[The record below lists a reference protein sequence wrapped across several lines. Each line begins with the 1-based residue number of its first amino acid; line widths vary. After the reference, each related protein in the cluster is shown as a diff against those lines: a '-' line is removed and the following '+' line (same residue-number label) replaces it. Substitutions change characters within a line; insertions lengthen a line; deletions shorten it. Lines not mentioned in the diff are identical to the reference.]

1 MSERLFLL
9 DGMALAYRAYFAFIS
24 NPLRNSKGENTSAV
38 YGFTNALI
46 KILEEEKPEYIAVV
60 FDTPEP
66 TFRHKKF
73 PAYKATREKMPED
86 MIPQLPLVKEMSEAL
101 GVPVLELP
109 GFEADD
115 IIGTL
120 SVRAAE
126 EKITAYMVTGDKDFM
141 QLISPRIKMYNP
153 LKKGVSLEIIEAE
166 GVKEKFGVEPA
177 NITDMLGLMGDS
189 ADNIPGVKGIGEK
202 TAVKLIQSYGSIEK
216 LYEHIDELKG
226 KIKENLIEYKK
237 DAFLSKELAT
247 IDTHVPINVD
257 LHKLKSGKKDQ
268 TELMSLLRRME
279 FTSLIKKFTTS
290 DNDMFSGSGKSGDKR
305 ALEGSDTMNPNY
317 HLVNS
322 VDELDRLVQQLTK
335 TGSFAFDT
343 ETTGI
348 DPMQADLVGM
358 SFSFKDNEAFYVPVN
373 GDIPMNDVLLKLKPV
388 LENDSIKK
396 TGQNTKYDVLVMKNC
411 GVQVHGVDFDT
422 MIAAHLINSDRDI
435 NIDALAKEYLEITK
449 IPTSDLIGSGKNQS
463 NMRDVPLDKISR
475 YACEDADCAAQLKKK
490 LKKKLIETDTAKLF
504 DEIEMPLSHVLADM
518 EFQGVWLDLNILKEM
533 SLEFAKE
540 IEEREKTIFKEA
552 GLHFNMNSPQ
562 QLGEVLFDK
571 LQIHKMAGIEKP
583 KRTGKTKQYATDV
596 RILELYKSLPIID
609 AILAYRQLTKLK
621 STYIDGL
628 PPLINPKTR
637 RIHTTFSQTI
647 ASTGRLSS
655 SNPNFQNIPIRS
667 DMGREIRKAFT
678 PQQKNWVLLSADYSQ
693 IELRVMA
700 HLSADKNLIQAFK
713 DDEDIHASTASL
725 VFNVP
730 KDKVTKDLRR
740 KAKDINF
747 GIIYGISPFG
757 LANRIGMSQSDAKDF
772 IQNYFATYPTI
783 KACIDGILEQ
793 GRSLGYVTTL
803 FGRRRYLPDLLS
815 KNFTVR
821 QVAERAATNTPIQ
834 GTAAEI
840 IKVAM
845 IDIDRALRKEKLK
858 SKMILQVHDE
868 LVFEVPADEIDVM
881 KNLVKQKMEQA
892 VTLKTP
898 IKVDVGI
905 GDNWLETK

>member
-1 MSERLFLL
+1 MAERLFLL

-24 NPLRNSKGENTSAV
+24 SPLRNSKGENTSAV
-38 YGFTNALI
+38 YGFANALI

-86 MIPQLPLVKEMSEAL
+86 MVSQLPLVKEISVAL

-126 EKITAYMVTGDKDFM
+126 EKITAFMVTGDKDFM

-153 LKKGVSLEIIEAE
+153 LKKGISVEIVEAD
-166 GVKEKFGVEPA
+166 GVKEKFGVEPQ
-177 NITDMLGLMGDS
+177 NITDMLGLMGDA

-202 TAVKLIQSYGSIEK
+202 TAAKLIQTYGSIEK

-226 KIKENLIEYKK
+226 KIKENLIEYKN

-247 IDTHVPINVD
+247 IDTRVPIKVD
-257 LHKLKSGKKDQ
+257 FHKLKSIKKNQ
-268 TELMSLLRRME
+268 QELMSLFRRLE
-279 FTSLIKKFTTS
+279 FTSLIKKFTSTN
-290 DNDMFSGSGKSGDKR
+290 NDMFGEPGPAEEKPLLADPAPSNR
-305 ALEGSDTMNPNY
+305 NY
-317 HLVNS
+317 HLVNTG
-322 VDELDRLVQQLTK
+322 DELDRLVQQLTK

-358 SFSFKDNEAFYVPVN
+358 SFSFNENEAFYVPVN
-373 GDIPMNDVLLKLKPV
+373 GNIPMNDIVTKLKPV
-388 LENDSIKK
+388 LENEAIKK
-396 TGQNTKYDVLVMKNC
+396 SGQNTKYDVLILKNL
-411 GVQVHGVDFDT
+411 GVQIRGVDFDT
-422 MIAAHLINSDRDI
+422 MIAAHLINSDRDV
-435 NIDALAKEYLEITK
+435 NIDALAKEYLDITK
-449 IPTSDLIGSGKNQS
+449 IPTSALIGSGRNQS
-463 NMRDVPLDKISR
+463 SMHEVPLEKISQ
-475 YACEDADCAAQLKKK
+475 YACEDADCAGQLKNK
-490 LKKKLIETDTAKLF
+490 LKKKLIESDSAKLF
-504 DEIEMPLSHVLADM
+504 DEIEIPLSHVLADM
-518 EFQGVWLDLNILKEM
+518 EYYGVWLDLKMLKEM
-533 SLEFAKE
+533 SLEFSKE
-540 IEEREKTIFKEA
+540 IEGREKMIFKEA
-552 GLHFNMNSPQ
+552 GLHFNLNSPQ

-571 LQIHKMAGIEKP
+571 MQIHKLAGIEKP

-628 PPLINPKTR
+628 PPLINPKTG

-678 PQQKNWVLLSADYSQ
+678 PQHPNWVLLSADYSQ

-700 HLSADKNLIQAFK
+700 HLSADTNLIQAFK
-713 DDEDIHASTASL
+713 DDEDIHAATASL
-725 VFNVP
+725 VFKVP

-783 KACIDGILEQ
+783 KSCIDGILEQ

-815 KNFTVR
+815 KNYTVR

-868 LVFEVPADEIDVM
+868 LVFEVPSDEIDTM
-881 KNLVKQKMEQA
+881 KSLVKQKMEQA
-892 VTLKTP
+892 VKLKAP

>member
-24 NPLRNSKGENTSAV
+24 SPLKNSKGENTSAV
-38 YGFTNALI
+38 YGFTTALV
-46 KILEEEKPEYIAVV
+46 KILEDEKPDYIAVV

-86 MIPQLPLVKEMSEAL
+86 MVTQLPLVKEMSEAL

-126 EKITAYMVTGDKDFM
+126 ENITAFMVTGDKDFM
-141 QLISPRIKMYNP
+141 QLISKHIKMYNP
-153 LKKGVSLEIIEAE
+153 LKKGVSLEIIEIG
-166 GVKEKFGVEPA
+166 GVQEKFGVAPQ
-177 NITDMLGLMGDS
+177 NITDMLGLMGDT

-202 TAVKLIQSYGSIEK
+202 TAVKLVQTYGSIEN
-216 LYEHIDELKG
+216 LYEHLDELKG
-226 KIKENLIEYKK
+226 KIKENLTVYKS

-247 IDTHVPINVD
+247 IDIHVPIKVD
-257 LHKLKSGKKDQ
+257 FHKLKSGKINQPK
-268 TELMSLLRRME
+268 LISLFRSLD
-279 FTSLIKKFTTS
+279 FTSLIKKFAAS
-290 DNDMFSGSGKSGDKR
+290 NDMFSVT
-305 ALEGSDTMNPNY
+305 ALPEENQSAVDPVTSNRNY
-317 HLVNS
+317 HLINS
-322 VDELDRLVQQLTK
+322 GEELSRLIQKLTK
-335 TGSFAFDT
+335 SGSFAFDT
-343 ETTGI
+343 ETSGI
-348 DPMQADLVGM
+348 DPMQAELVGM
-358 SFSFKDNEAFYVPVN
+358 SFSFKDHEAFYVPVN
-373 GDIPMNDVLLKLKPV
+373 GEIARTEVLAKLKPV
-388 LENDSIKK
+388 LENDSIRKS
-396 TGQNTKYDVLVMKNC
+396 GQNAKYDVLVMKNC
-411 GVQVHGVDFDT
+411 GVEMRGVDFDT
-422 MIAAHLINSDRDI
+422 MIAAHLINSDRDV
-435 NIDALAKEYLEITK
+435 NIDALAREYLDITK
-449 IPTSDLIGSGKNQS
+449 IATSELIGSGRNQS
-463 NMRDVPLDKISR
+463 NMRDVPLEKISR
-475 YACEDADCAAQLKKK
+475 YACEDADCVGQLKKK
-490 LKKKLIETDTAKLF
+490 LQKRLIESDSAKLF
-504 DEIEMPLSHVLADM
+504 DEIEIPLSHVLADM
-518 EFQGVWLDLNILKEM
+518 EFYGVWLDLKILKEM
-533 SLEFAKE
+533 SAAFAGD

-571 LQIHKMAGIEKP
+571 MQIHKLAGIEKP
-583 KRTGKTKQYATDV
+583 KRTGKSKQYATDV
-596 RILELYKSLPIID
+596 RILEMYKSLPIID
-609 AILAYRQLTKLK
+609 AILTYRQLTKLK

-628 PPLINPKTR
+628 PPLINPKTK

-678 PQQKNWVLLSADYSQ
+678 PQQSGWVLLSADYSQ

-713 DDEDIHASTASL
+713 DDEDIHAATASL
-725 VFNVP
+725 VFKVP
-730 KDKVTKDLRR
+730 KNQVTKDLRR

-783 KACIDGILEQ
+783 KSCIDGILEQ

-845 IDIDRALRKEKLK
+845 INIDRTLRKEKLK

-868 LVFEVPADEIDVM
+868 LVFEVPSDEINIM
-881 KNLVKQKMEQA
+881 KDMVKQKMEQA
-892 VTLKTP
+892 VTLKAP